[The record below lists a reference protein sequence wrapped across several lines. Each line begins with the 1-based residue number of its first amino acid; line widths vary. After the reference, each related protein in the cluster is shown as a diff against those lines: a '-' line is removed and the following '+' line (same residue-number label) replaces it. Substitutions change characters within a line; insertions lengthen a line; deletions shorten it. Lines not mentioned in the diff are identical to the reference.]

1 MQRREFLTHLGVTG
15 LALGSGARTLGMP
28 RGARA
33 ADTDGYRAL
42 VCVFLLGG
50 NDSFNMVVP
59 RSTAE
64 YTQYATSRQNLA
76 VPQGSLLP
84 ITPRTSDGALYGVH
98 PAMTGL
104 QGLFAAGRAALVA
117 NVGPLIQPT
126 TRAEVLE
133 RAVPLPP
140 QLFSHNDQ
148 QDQWQSVRGSA
159 LFTTGWAGRVADL
172 LETDL
177 ATQHLPTNLSIVG
190 NLPWQ
195 VGRRSG
201 AYVIGEQGAVS
212 YFALDAG
219 VFNGTVRRRAFEA
232 LIGAQS
238 PTPYGRALSL
248 VHQRS
253 LDLEA
258 VTQAALAAAPPINTL
273 FPASPLGAQ
282 LAMVARVIS
291 ARQQLASR
299 RQIFL
304 VAIGGFD
311 THDAQNT
318 AQPALFAQVSA
329 GVTAFDAAMQELGLG
344 DDVTTFTMSEFGRT
358 LTSNGDGTD
367 HGWGGH
373 QWVVGGAVHGGDIFG
388 RMPRLDIDGP
398 DDVGGGR
405 IVPTHSVQ
413 QYGATLL
420 RGFGLSEGDI
430 DTAVTGLSP
439 FVERDLG
446 FLI

>member
-15 LALGSGARTLGMP
+15 LTLGAGAMGIGLP
-28 RGARA
+28 RGVQA
-33 ADTDGYRAL
+33 ADTNGYKAL

-50 NDSFNMVVP
+50 NDAFNMVVP
-59 RSTAE
+59 RSNAE
-64 YTQYATSRQNLA
+64 YDLYANSRRNLA

-84 ITPRTSDGALYGVH
+84 ITPGTPDGALYGVH
-98 PAMTGL
+98 PSMTGL
-104 QGLFAAGRAALVA
+104 KGLFDGGRAALVA

-126 TRAEVLE
+126 SRNEVLE

-148 QDQWQSVRGSA
+148 QDQWQSVRGTA
-159 LFTTGWAGRVADL
+159 LFTTGWAGRVADV

-177 ATQHLPTNLSIVG
+177 ATQRLPTNLSIVG
-190 NLPWQ
+190 SLPWQ
-195 VGRRSG
+195 VGARSG

-212 YFALDAG
+212 YFALDPG
-219 VFNGTVRRRAFEA
+219 VLNGTLRRQTFDRLLA
-232 LIGAQS
+232 AQA
-238 PTPYGRALSL
+238 PTPYGRALSR
-248 VHQRS
+248 VHRRA
-253 LDLEA
+253 LDLA
-258 VTQAALAAAPPINTL
+258 VVTQDALAAAPPIATT
-273 FPASPLGAQ
+273 FPASSLGAQ

-291 ARQQLASR
+291 ARQVLECR

-304 VAIGGFD
+304 VGIGGFD

-318 AQPALFAQVSA
+318 LQPALFAQVSA
-329 GVTAFDAAMQELGLG
+329 GITAFDTAMQELGVG

-373 QWVVGGAVHGGDIFG
+373 QWVVGGAVNGGDIFG
-388 RMPRLDIDGP
+388 QMPRLDTDGP

-405 IVPTHSVQ
+405 IVPTCSVQ

-420 RGFGLSEGDI
+420 RWFGLSENDI
-430 DTAVTGLSP
+430 DTVVTGLAP
-439 FVERDLG
+439 FPQRDIG
-446 FLI
+446 FFS